1 MVKYL
6 WTIYKLLSLPNWI
19 ERSSI
24 LLLCHPFL
32 NINLIIRFFGFV
44 MEPQKFLRNYM
55 RFKVSQT
62 GFQLQLFQI
71 FGIPPMIGAYLFL
84 IKHYIR
90 VESKSFV
97 DSIKIIRW
105 DFAFDCADFLILVL
119 IWLNF
124 LYIAGIACS
133 EVVQIALLYQDIRV
147 ALICQFW
154 SFTTAVQNLQLAN
167 SGNVTYRSA

>member
-1 MVKYL
+1 
-6 WTIYKLLSLPNWI
+6 
-19 ERSSI
+19 
-24 LLLCHPFL
+24 
-32 NINLIIRFFGFV
+32 
-44 MEPQKFLRNYM
+44 
-55 RFKVSQT
+55 
-62 GFQLQLFQI
+62 
-71 FGIPPMIGAYLFL
+71 MIGAYLFL

-97 DSIKIIRW
+97 NSIKIIRW
-105 DFAFDCADFLILVL
+105 DFAFYCADFLILAL
-119 IWLNF
+119 IWLNL

-147 ALICQFW
+147 ALICHFW